1 MRHTRYY
8 NGEDMMSRNG
18 ARRRPVRQRWPRME
32 ERRAAGVGMRDSD
45 DHSELRD
52 RGEGESDGRDRA
64 TTSAPAPVG
73 ACEEE

>member
-1 MRHTRYY
+1 MERAGDRC
-8 NGEDMMSRNG
+8 GSGGPGWRNG
-18 ARRRPVRQRWPRME
+18 A
-32 ERRAAGVGMRDSD
+32 ADVGMRDSD

>member
-1 MRHTRYY
+1 
-8 NGEDMMSRNG
+8 
-18 ARRRPVRQRWPRME
+18 
-32 ERRAAGVGMRDSD
+32 VGMRDSD